1 LNFSDKHLR
10 EKARVLKK
18 LFLAAKY
25 ASFERFYKML
35 YYSGL

>member
-1 LNFSDKHLR
+1 MNFSDKQLR

-25 ASFERFYKML
+25 ASFELFCKRL
-35 YYSGL
+35 YISGL